1 MTGFTFKNLGNV
13 SDIFEPIESSAE
25 SFKSYAGASAVSSVM
40 LGNDV
45 KLADGYCHASLGTS
59 LGRDIG
65 LKIHYTVG
73 GRAYS
78 GDVGR
83 LLAKKGT
90 VGRARWTST
99 STASFYY
106 ARPGAGSKAWSIN
119 LNSYVTGGS
128 VTAYSIHSQTGQGSA
143 SISGST
149 LTCSLGVS
157 YDAIAIR
164 KVYVKFNYGAA
175 GRTSSIKLFSFKL
188 ESEGNN
194 N

>member
-1 MTGFTFKNLGNV
+1 MTGLTFKNLGNV
-13 SDIFEPIESSAE
+13 SDLFEPIESSAE
-25 SFKSYAGASAVSSVM
+25 SFKSYAGASITSSVL

-45 KLADGYCHASLGTS
+45 QLCSGYCHASLGTS

-65 LKIHYTVG
+65 LKIYYTVS
-73 GRAYS
+73 GRTYS
-78 GDVGR
+78 GDIGR

-99 STASFYY
+99 SSAYFYY
-106 ARPGAGSKAWSIN
+106 ARPGAGSKTWSIN

-128 VTAYSIHSQTGQGSA
+128 VIAYSIHSQTGQGSA

-164 KVYVKFNYGAA
+164 KVYVKFTYGAA
-175 GRTSSIKLFSFKL
+175 SRVSAIKLFSFEL